1 VPKSVDRGR
10 RTREQLLDAAAQL
23 VGEVG
28 WGAVTTRL
36 IAERAGVNA
45 ALVHYHFS
53 SVSELLSTA
62 ALRFAEQMLAEV
74 AEVLRPAEP
83 ADGIDRMLADLTR
96 YTGTDPES
104 LLLAEALLASH
115 RLPELRSALAAL
127 VAGFRSQVAAWLREA
142 GVKDADAVALLL
154 GAAIDG
160 LVLHRALDES
170 VDFRAVA
177 GPFRRLVEG

>member
-36 IAERAGVNA
+36 VAERAGVNA

-53 SVSELLSTA
+53 SVQELLSTA
-62 ALRFAEQMLAEV
+62 ALQFASKALVSSAE
-74 AEVLRPAEP
+74 ALRSVSPAE
-83 ADGIDRMLADLTR
+83 GVERIFADLSR
-96 YTGTDPES
+96 FSGTDPES
-104 LLLAEALLASH
+104 LLLAEAFLAAH
-115 RLPELRSALAAL
+115 RLPELRAGLSVL
-127 VAGFRSQVAAWLREA
+127 VVEFRARVADWLRES
-142 GVKDADAVALLL
+142 GVQDADAVALLL

-160 LVLHRALDES
+160 LVLHRALDPS
-170 VDFRAVA
+170 VDFRVVA
-177 GPFRRLVEG
+177 GPFRRLVAG

>member
-1 VPKSVDRGR
+1 MPKSVDRGR

-36 IAERAGVNA
+36 VAERAGVNA

-53 SVSELLSTA
+53 SVPDLLSTA
-62 ALRFAEQMLAEV
+62 ALQFAEKMLAES
-74 AEVLRPAEP
+74 ADALRASEP
-83 ADGIDRMLADLTR
+83 SVGIEHMLDGLSR
-96 YTGTDPES
+96 YTGADPQS
-104 LLLAEALLASH
+104 LLLSEAFLASH
-115 RLPELRSALAAL
+115 RLPELRERLAAL
-127 VAGFRSQVAAWLREA
+127 VADFRGRVAEWLRSA
-142 GVKDADAVALLL
+142 DVQDADAIALLL

-177 GPFRRLVEG
+177 GPLRRLVSG